1 MRVTRRRFVGSAAG
15 LAGFAGAG
23 RPLMAQARKPANRQQ
38 ATENPY
44 LGLVKANDEAAAA
57 LISESGRNEGRG
69 RIRQV
74 GEALETLAAAFC
86 APESRFYRA
95 DILLSPME
103 QLSAALRKAQHA
115 DGTIDSGN
123 LHSPPDTGFVVETVA
138 TALAVLRR
146 NGDPRLSKSEENM
159 AAFLRGAGEA
169 LVTGGVHTAN
179 HRWVVCSALARIN
192 ALLPAAKY
200 VDRIDDWLGEGI
212 DIDADGQYSERS
224 AGIYSR
230 VTDNALITVARLLD
244 RPGLLDPVRR
254 NLDLNVYL
262 MHPDGE
268 IETVGSRRQDQ
279 FMIGSISDYYLAYRY
294 LAIRDDNAL
303 YAAITG
309 FIEQQRLASLERTNR
324 AIHFLEEPLLR
335 EALPAGGVIPSD
347 YAKVFP
353 NSGLAR
359 IRRGDVSATV
369 YGGSDWPL
377 GVASGLASNP
387 TFFTF
392 RKSKAIL
399 QSVRMGAAFFSLG
412 AFHSAGLEANGNRY
426 SLHQRFHV
434 PYYQPLPKAQRSAR
448 GDYPLTP
455 AADKR
460 FWNKMNFPNRPP
472 SNVQTLEQRVT
483 ITENHGVC
491 ELNFDISGQTGVPV
505 TIELSF
511 RTGGKLSGSLQEL
524 PREKCFLLKQ
534 GFGNYRVG
542 DDAIEFGPGQAE
554 HQFLNLSGHS
564 YIAHGGA
571 LKAGG
576 ECVYITG
583 FTPFQ
588 KVITI
593 RGASA

>member
-254 NLDLNVYL
+254 NLDLNV
-262 MHPDGE
+262 
-268 IETVGSRRQDQ
+268 
-279 FMIGSISDYYLAYRY
+279 ISC
-294 LAIRDDNAL
+294 IRMA
-303 YAAITG
+303 
-309 FIEQQRLASLERTNR
+309 RLKRSDPGGRTSL
-324 AIHFLEEPLLR
+324 
-335 EALPAGGVIPSD
+335 
-347 YAKVFP
+347 
-353 NSGLAR
+353 
-359 IRRGDVSATV
+359 
-369 YGGSDWPL
+369 
-377 GVASGLASNP
+377 
-387 TFFTF
+387 
-392 RKSKAIL
+392 
-399 QSVRMGAAFFSLG
+399 
-412 AFHSAGLEANGNRY
+412 
-426 SLHQRFHV
+426 
-434 PYYQPLPKAQRSAR
+434 
-448 GDYPLTP
+448 
-455 AADKR
+455 
-460 FWNKMNFPNRPP
+460 
-472 SNVQTLEQRVT
+472 
-483 ITENHGVC
+483 
-491 ELNFDISGQTGVPV
+491 
-505 TIELSF
+505 
-511 RTGGKLSGSLQEL
+511 
-524 PREKCFLLKQ
+524 
-534 GFGNYRVG
+534 
-542 DDAIEFGPGQAE
+542 
-554 HQFLNLSGHS
+554 
-564 YIAHGGA
+564 
-571 LKAGG
+571 
-576 ECVYITG
+576 
-583 FTPFQ
+583 
-588 KVITI
+588 
-593 RGASA
+593 